1 MSDTGFQQVNDWFQK
16 LVDFSADE
24 QQQQLEA
31 IKQKNLLLPDQITLL
46 MGMLQA
52 DAGDESL
59 PENIKEVTAE
69 WHEQDA
75 SLQMNETPHL
85 GNYRLIKPIGTGGM
99 GHVYLAERADGSYK
113 KQVAIKISQF
123 QVKESMV
130 KRFENERQILAKLNH
145 SHIAQLLDGGAAADG
160 RPYLVMEY
168 VKGKDIAQYCIDR
181 KLGLRARLR
190 LILQVCEAVSYAHQ
204 QLVLHRDLKPNNIL
218 VNDQNQVKLL
228 DFGIAKLLDAEG
240 EQLTQTATQ
249 VMTRSYAS
257 PEQIK
262 GEQVTTSTD
271 VFSLAVVAYE
281 LLTGYHPYPY
291 QSGLERD
298 QNVVSGQFRKFKKQT
313 GKTKAMY
320 PELTTIA
327 NERLKGDIE
336 NILHKALS
344 PLPENRYP
352 SIEAFAEDIRHFL
365 YNRPIMARRP
375 SAWYLF
381 KKMVQRHKA
390 VFTVSTVASLLLIY
404 ATIYSLNLARE
415 AEFQKQVAQ
424 EEAAESQQ
432 VTELLTNIFLKA
444 NPNNRQTELTAQDLL
459 LQGFKEVKNG
469 LVGMPEQRFALMNS
483 ILSSMYSLGY
493 FDSVVSNFD
502 HAYPECV
509 DILGAA
515 DEACQSILLVTSM
528 TATRLQKNE
537 EAVRLLEIAENNT
550 TVNDEELRLRISTS
564 KFSSLMNLKRAE
576 EAKDAAL
583 SALALMNKL
592 NKTEVEKVDIY
603 SDLAVFSTHQG
614 DFEAAQKYFDLCLE
628 FLDNEG
634 KDNADFRSI
643 YHANYGFFFYKQL
656 RFDESLVQRQ
666 AAVDVVKGRSN
677 LPSLD
682 LAWAL
687 EALAM
692 TQFYAADLGAAIET
706 AEQTLA
712 THNQLDSETHQAQYD
727 LMLYLAEFNFLAG
740 RIAQAEDWFKQVVEK
755 HESDTRC
762 RYELAQTMLSMNTK
776 QARMKV
782 NEFAACIEHTD
793 FKPFPEIYWHLL
805 SYIAR
810 VDAGKHKQWLEQ
822 YWTENPKMAL
832 ALKSYFVKIK
842 NN

>member
-1 MSDTGFQQVNDWFQK
+1 MSDSSFQQISKWFEQLADLSKEAQDIKLEEIEQK
-16 LVDFSADE
+16 SL
-24 QQQQLEA
+24 LTEA
-31 IKQKNLLLPDQITLL
+31 QICLLK
-46 MGMLQA
+46 GMIQA
-52 DAGDESL
+52 DQGDTTL
-59 PENIKEVTAE
+59 PENIKEVTE
-69 WHEQDA
+69 DWHKEDA
-75 SLQMNETPHL
+75 QVQMGQTPQL
-85 GNYRLIKPIGTGGM
+85 GSYRLLKPIGTGGM

-145 SHIAQLLDGGAAADG
+145 PNIAQLLDGGAAEDG

-168 VKGKDIAQYCIDR
+168 IKGKDIASYCIER
-181 KLGLRARLR
+181 KMGLRARLR
-190 LILQVCEAVSYAHQ
+190 LILQVCEAVSYAHR

-218 VNDQNQVKLL
+218 VNDQNQIKLL
-228 DFGIAKLLDAEG
+228 DFGIAKLLDNDAKNM
-240 EQLTQTATQ
+240 TQTATQ
-249 VMTRSYAS
+249 IMTRSYAS

-262 GEQVTTSTD
+262 GEQVTTSSD

-375 SAWYLF
+375 SAWYIF

-390 VFTVSTVASLLLIY
+390 VFTVTTVASLLLIY
-404 ATIYSLNLARE
+404 ATFYSVNLARE
-415 AEFQKQVAQ
+415 AEFQKQLAL

-432 VTELLTNIFLKA
+432 VTSLLTNIFLKA
-444 NPNNRQTELTAQDLL
+444 NPDNRQTELTAKDLL

-493 FDSVVSNFD
+493 FDSVLSNFD

-550 TVNDEELRLRISTS
+550 SVNDEELRLRILTS
-564 KFSSLMNLKRAE
+564 KFSSLMNLKRAV

-592 NKTEVEKVDIY
+592 NKAEVEKVDIY

-614 DFEAAQKYFDLCLE
+614 DFETAQKYFDLCLD
-628 FLDNEG
+628 FLNNEG
-634 KDNADFRSI
+634 KNNTDFRSI
-643 YHANYGFFFYKQL
+643 YHANYGFFFYKQM
-656 RFDESLVQRQ
+656 RYDESLVQRQ
-666 AAVDVVKGRSN
+666 AALEVVKGRSN
-677 LPSLD
+677 VPSLD
-682 LAWAL
+682 MAWSL

-692 TQFYAADLGAAIET
+692 TQFYAADLDSAIKSVEEALMT
-706 AEQTLA
+706 YK
-712 THNQLDSETHQAQYD
+712 QLDSETHQAQYN
-727 LMLYLAEFNFLAG
+727 LILYLAEFNFLA
-740 RIAQAEDWFKQVVEK
+740 RRSAQAEEWFMQVTDK
-755 HESDTRC
+755 HESDSRC
-762 RYELAQTMLSMNTK
+762 RFELAQTMLSLKGGNAGN
-776 QARMKV
+776 QIL
-782 NEFAACIEHTD
+782 EYEACIENTS
-793 FKPFPEIYWHLL
+793 FKPYPEIYWHLL

-822 YWTENPKMAL
+822 YWVENPKMAL
-832 ALKSYFVKIK
+832 ALKGYFVKIK

>member
-1 MSDTGFQQVNDWFQK
+1 MSDSSFQQISNWFEQLADLSKEAQDIKLAEIEQK
-16 LVDFSADE
+16 SL
-24 QQQQLEA
+24 LTEA
-31 IKQKNLLLPDQITLL
+31 QISLLK
-46 MGMLQA
+46 GMIQA
-52 DAGDESL
+52 DQSDTTL
-59 PENIKEVTAE
+59 PENIKEVAE
-69 WHEQDA
+69 DWGAENAQV
-75 SLQMNETPHL
+75 QMGQTPQL
-85 GNYRLIKPIGTGGM
+85 GSYRLLKPIGTGGM

-123 QVKESMV
+123 QVKASMV

-145 SHIAQLLDGGAAADG
+145 AHIAQLLDGGTSEDG
-160 RPYLVMEY
+160 RPFLVMEY
-168 VKGKDIAQYCIDR
+168 VEGKDIAEYCIDK

-218 VNDQNQVKLL
+218 VNEQNQVKLL
-228 DFGIAKLLDAEG
+228 DFGIAKLLDG
-240 EQLTQTATQ
+240 DNKHLTQTATQ
-249 VMTRSYAS
+249 IMTRSYAS

-262 GEQVTTSTD
+262 GEQVTTSSD

-281 LLTGYHPYPY
+281 LLTGYHPYPH

-298 QNVVSGQFRKFKKQT
+298 QNVVSGQFRTFKKQT

-320 PELTTIA
+320 PQLTTIA
-327 NERLKGDIE
+327 SDRLKGDIE
-336 NILHKALS
+336 NILHKALA
-344 PLPENRYP
+344 PDPQQRYL
-352 SIEAFAEDIRHFL
+352 SVGEFAEDIRHYL
-365 YNRPIMARRP
+365 HNRPVMARKP
-375 SAWYLF
+375 SPWYIF

-390 VFTVSTVASLLLIY
+390 VFTVTTVATLLLIY
-404 ATIYSLNLARE
+404 ATFYSVNLARE
-415 AEFQKQVAQ
+415 AEFQKQLAL

-432 VTELLTNIFLKA
+432 VTTLLTNIFLKA
-444 NPNNRQTELTAQDLL
+444 NPDNRQTELTAKDLL
-459 LQGFKEVKNG
+459 LQGFEELKSG
-469 LVGMPEQRFALMNS
+469 LVDMPKQRFELMAS
-483 ILSSMYSLGY
+483 LLSSMFSLGY
-493 FDSVVSNFD
+493 FDSVLTAFD
-502 HAYPECV
+502 QAYSECI
-509 DILGAA
+509 DALGAKNNS
-515 DEACQSILLVTSM
+515 CQSLLITASA
-528 TATRLQKNE
+528 TATRVGKNE
-537 EAVRLLEIAENNT
+537 EAFKFLDLAASNLAADS
-550 TVNDEELRLRISTS
+550 DEMRLRILTS
-564 KFSSLMNLKRAE
+564 QFSVLMNLGKRE
-576 EAKDAAL
+576 EAKSTAL
-583 SALALMNKL
+583 SALDLMNKL
-592 NKTEVEKVDIY
+592 NKAAVDKVDIY

-614 DFEAAQKYFDLCLE
+614 DFETAQKYFDLCLD
-628 FLDNEG
+628 FLNNEG
-634 KDNADFRSI
+634 KNNTDFRSI

-656 RFDESLVQRQ
+656 RYGESVVQRQ

-727 LMLYLAEFNFLAG
+727 LTLYLAEFNFLAG